1 LKAFYV
7 FTHDSVAVGED
18 GPTHEPVE
26 QLAGLR
32 AIPGLSVI
40 RPADATE
47 TAQAWAVAVQ
57 HNGPTLFALSRQNLP
72 NLDRSRAK
80 DADVAKGAYILAE
93 ALPLVHTHGSVRL
106 PGEAEGGAP
115 EVILIGS
122 GSETALCVKA
132 QERLNALG
140 VRARV
145 VSMPSWNLFDA
156 QDAVY
161 REGVLPSGFA
171 TDEGT
176 VIGID
181 HFGASAPGEEIMKNF
196 GFTAEHVTAAALRL
210 LGRNEEAARE
220 YGGETV
226 FAPTAPHEGHS

>member
-1 LKAFYV
+1 M
-7 FTHDSVAVGED
+7 
-18 GPTHEPVE
+18 
-26 QLAGLR
+26 
-32 AIPGLSVI
+32 
-40 RPADATE
+40 
-47 TAQAWAVAVQ
+47 
-57 HNGPTLFALSRQNLP
+57 
-72 NLDRSRAK
+72 
-80 DADVAKGAYILAE
+80 
-93 ALPLVHTHGSVRL
+93 
-106 PGEAEGGAP
+106 
-115 EVILIGS
+115 
-122 GSETALCVKA
+122 KA

-161 REGVLPSGFA
+161 REGVLPSGVRKRVTVEAGCSQGWHRFA